1 MDDIKTFDNEN
12 TKYLYK
18 AIAALETPEEVAAFL
33 QDICTIAE
41 LTEMANRIS
50 VARLL
55 AQGQT
60 YQQIC
65 EATGISTATVTRVNR
80 CLRYG
85 SGGYKLILDR
95 LEQDRQ

>member
-1 MDDIKTFDNEN
+1 MNVNGFDNEN
-12 TKYLYK
+12 TRYLYSALA
-18 AIAALETPEEVAAFL
+18 AIKTPEEAAAFL
-33 QDICTIAE
+33 QHICTIAE

-50 VARLL
+50 VAKMLSDGL
-55 AQGQT
+55 T

-85 SGGYKLILDR
+85 SGGYKTILDR
-95 LEQDRQ
+95 LEKDGE

>member
-1 MDDIKTFDNEN
+1 MNGFDNEN
-12 TKYLYK
+12 TKYLYSALT
-18 AIAALETPEEVAAFL
+18 AIKTEEEAKAFL

-50 VARLL
+50 VAKMLSDGL
-55 AQGQT
+55 T

-65 EATGISTATVTRVNR
+65 ESTGISTATVTRVNR

-85 SGGYKLILDR
+85 SGGYRLVLDR
-95 LEQDRQ
+95 LGRGEE

>member
-1 MDDIKTFDNEN
+1 MNTKNNFDNAN
-12 TKYLYK
+12 TEYLYS
-18 AIAALETPEEVAAFL
+18 ALAALKTPEEAKAFL

-50 VARLL
+50 VAKMLSAGL
-55 AQGQT
+55 T

-85 SGGYKLILDR
+85 SGGYRLILER
-95 LEQDRQ
+95 LEMDGE